1 MRTAIIPGSF
11 DPMTIG
17 HKNIIERSSRLFD
30 RIIVAIMVNP
40 DKKGFFSFA
49 ERKKIACRSCCGT
62 RSVRDNK
69 RCAQCR

>member
-40 DKKGFFSFA
+40 DKKDFSA
-49 ERKKIACRSCCGT
+49 SRSG
-62 RSVRDNK
+62 K
-69 RCAQCR
+69 R

>member
-49 ERKKIACRSCCGT
+49 ERKR
-62 RSVRDNK
+62 
-69 RCAQCR
+69 

>member
-49 ERKKIACRSCCGT
+49 ERKKDSGAVAC
-62 RSVRDNK
+62 
-69 RCAQCR
+69 